1 MKIKTAEL
9 IGRQLDYAVAL
20 SAGGTGFRYDT
31 IASYWITIDGKHYV
45 LSNGWS
51 EDQCYTP
58 STNWLRGGPIIE
70 REKIDL
76 EFMDNFEAWCGSVVR
91 EYGQDRESY
100 SDDQDRESY
109 TAEQESFV
117 GYGPTPLIAVCR
129 CYVASKMG
137 DVVEV
142 PEELT

>member
-1 MKIKTAEL
+1 MKQIKVSETTPV
-9 IGRQLDYAVAL
+9 QLDWLVAKCVGDFAL
-20 SAGGTGFRYDT
+20 YHDIEEGHRFLNLWTDSAFLHYSSNWANGG
-31 IASYWITIDGKHYV
+31 S
-45 LSNGWS
+45 L
-51 EDQCYTP
+51 
-58 STNWLRGGPIIE
+58 IE

-117 GYGPTPLIAVCR
+117 GYGPTPLIAAMR
-129 CYVASKMG
+129 CYVASKLG

-142 PEELT
+142 PEELG

>member
-1 MKIKTAEL
+1 MKIKTNEL
-9 IGRQLDYAVAL
+9 IGPALDWVVAKCNGDFAL
-20 SAGGTGFRYDT
+20 YHDIEEGHRFLNLWTGSAFLKYST
-31 IASYWITIDGKHYV
+31 
-45 LSNGWS
+45 LWS
-51 EDQCYTP
+51 C
-58 STNWLRGGPIIE
+58 GGPIIE

-117 GYGPTPLIAVCR
+117 GYGPTPLIAAMR
-129 CYVASKMG
+129 CYVCSVMG
-137 DVVEV
+137 EIAEI
-142 PEELT
+142 PEELE